1 MYSRIHFDENGYPI
15 PMSSPCQRDES
26 WWDCLSSYLRGDMA
40 YPCKVKI
47 DPFICLHPL
56 LPFVHSSYPE
66 DTEEDLDALMEGFS
80 DAIEEND
87 AKLDKEE
94 YQRLLEE
101 EARNMWS

>member
-1 MYSRIHFDENGYPI
+1 MVPHCKDE
-15 PMSSPCQRDES
+15 RDFS
-26 WWDCLSSYLRGDMA
+26 LYFFLSH
-40 YPCKVKI
+40 
-47 DPFICLHPL
+47 HPL

-66 DTEEDLDALMEGFS
+66 DTEEDVDALMEGFS

>member
-1 MYSRIHFDENGYPI
+1 M
-15 PMSSPCQRDES
+15 
-26 WWDCLSSYLRGDMA
+26 
-40 YPCKVKI
+40 
-47 DPFICLHPL
+47 
-56 LPFVHSSYPE
+56 HSSYPE